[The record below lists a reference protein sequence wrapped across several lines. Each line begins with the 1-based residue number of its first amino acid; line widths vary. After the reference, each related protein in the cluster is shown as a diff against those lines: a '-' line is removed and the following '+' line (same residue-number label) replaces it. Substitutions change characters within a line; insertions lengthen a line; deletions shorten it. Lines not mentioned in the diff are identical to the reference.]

1 MYSKISH
8 GNNFHIEI
16 MIMVNQQALQQEHVE
31 RAPRTADELS
41 QVICYGGKVI
51 LVQSFLCYFFHDCL
65 EIKFSSYMP

>member
-1 MYSKISH
+1 
-8 GNNFHIEI
+8 
-16 MIMVNQQALQQEHVE
+16 MVNQQALQQEHVE

-51 LVQSFLCYFFHDCL
+51 LVQSLLCYFFHDCL